1 MNSFIAVTL
10 AEAIA
15 LALVELSDNGEI
27 VETPDWQRPGSDEK
41 RYRKELPLTYTALE
55 PYPVETISF
64 AFTDTPEALNRYI
77 AELAFGSNDHLVAEG
92 KRPYEYHERIAE
104 QLEWVADELRRN
116 PLSTRAVAVIR
127 RPGDLQMPEPPCLT
141 SLTFQIR
148 SGKLKMFA
156 DFRSN
161 DAFNAAAENDIALVT
176 LQADM
181 ARKLGV
187 AVGNFTKIA
196 KSFHVYDRDVGRL
209 TEFATRYKR
218 DKNAGLDA
226 EDFYDGTGLKMTAI
240 G

>member
-1 MNSFIAVTL
+1 MNSFNARTL
-10 AEAIA
+10 AAAIA
-15 LALVELSDNGEI
+15 LALVELSDRGEI
-27 VETPDWQRPGSDEK
+27 VETPDWQRPGSNKK
-41 RYRKELPLTYTALE
+41 RYRKELPLTYTASE

-104 QLEWVADELRRN
+104 QLGRVADELRRN

-127 RPGDLQMPEPPCLT
+127 RPDDLLMPEPPCLT

-148 SGKLKMFA
+148 NEKLKMFA

-181 ARKLGV
+181 AKKLDV
-187 AVGNFTKIA
+187 KVGSFTKIA

-209 TEFATRYKR
+209 TEFAARYKR
-218 DKNAGLDA
+218 DKNPGIDT
-226 EDFYDGTGLKMTAI
+226 EDFFGGTGIQLAAV
-240 G
+240 